1 MKSVYIIVLVML
13 GSLSLPLAGAFARV
27 APQADVTMQS
37 GESANLTGQA
47 ANEQA
52 IEPIRKYR
60 KNSINSSKKSSKK
73 SKNSNKHSKNSNKK
87 SSKSASKIGKH

>member
-1 MKSVYIIVLVML
+1 MKNVYIIVLVML

-52 IEPIRKYR
+52 IEPIRKHR
-60 KNSINSSKKSSKK
+60 KNSSKKSNKK
-73 SKNSNKHSKNSNKK
+73 SNKHSRNSNKK
-87 SSKSASKIGKH
+87 SSSSPSKIGKH

>member
-1 MKSVYIIVLVML
+1 MKKVYIIVLVML

-27 APQADVTMQS
+27 APQADVTNMQS

-52 IEPIRKYR
+52 IEPIRKY
-60 KNSINSSKKSSKK
+60 SKR
-73 SKNSNKHSKNSNKK
+73 SKNSKHSKNSNKK
-87 SSKSASKIGKH
+87 SSYSHSKIGKH

>member
-1 MKSVYIIVLVML
+1 MKKVYIIVLVML

-52 IEPIRKYR
+52 IEPIRKY
-60 KNSINSSKKSSKK
+60 SKR
-73 SKNSNKHSKNSNKK
+73 SKNSKKSKNSNKK
-87 SSKSASKIGKH
+87 SSKSPSKIGKN